1 MQLFTHLLSS
11 YLQGMGDFFSA
22 LPWGRPGWG
31 LWVDVV
37 VGRWASQWGVTA
49 PLAVCAT
56 PVTHAMLPMVI
67 SRSVMGI
74 AATLLTAI
82 PTCAIITAGS

>member
-1 MQLFTHLLSS
+1 MALLS
-11 YLQGMGDFFSA
+11 LG
-22 LPWGRPGWG
+22 GRPERG

-37 VGRWASQWGVTA
+37 VGRRASLWGITV

-56 PVTHAMLPMVI
+56 PVNYAMSPMAI
-67 SRSVMGI
+67 SLSAMGI

-82 PTCAIITAGS
+82 PTGVTITAGS